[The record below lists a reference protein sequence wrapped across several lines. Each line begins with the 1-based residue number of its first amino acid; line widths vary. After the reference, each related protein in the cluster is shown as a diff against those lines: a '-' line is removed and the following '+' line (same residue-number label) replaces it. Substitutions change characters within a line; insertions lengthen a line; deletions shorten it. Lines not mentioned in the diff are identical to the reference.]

1 MLYTVLCYNS
11 EAEVAS
17 WTREKDDAVIA
28 KLSAVG
34 KQLKEEGKLRYSARL
49 MYTTTAVTLRP
60 GRDPLPI
67 VDGPYAESKEQLLGF
82 YILEC
87 ETLEEAIDA
96 GRRLA
101 EPRES
106 GSLEIRPMRSVH
118 EGTGL

>member
-11 EAEVAS
+11 EAEVAAWS
-17 WTREKDDAVIA
+17 KEKDDATMA

-34 KQLKEEGKLRYSARL
+34 KKLKDEGKLHFSARL

-67 VDGPYAESKEQLLGF
+67 VDGPFAETKEQLLGF
-82 YILEC
+82 YIIEC

-96 GRRLA
+96 GRQLA
-101 EPRES
+101 GPRES

-118 EGTGL
+118 EGLGL

>member
-11 EAEVAS
+11 EAEVAAWS
-17 WTREKDDAVIA
+17 KEKDDATMA

-34 KQLKEEGKLRYSARL
+34 KKLKDEGKLHFSARL

-67 VDGPYAESKEQLLGF
+67 VDGPFAETKEQLLGF
-82 YILEC
+82 YIIEC
-87 ETLEEAIDA
+87 ETLEEAIEA
-96 GRRLA
+96 GRQLA
-101 EPRES
+101 GPRES

-118 EGTGL
+118 EGVGL